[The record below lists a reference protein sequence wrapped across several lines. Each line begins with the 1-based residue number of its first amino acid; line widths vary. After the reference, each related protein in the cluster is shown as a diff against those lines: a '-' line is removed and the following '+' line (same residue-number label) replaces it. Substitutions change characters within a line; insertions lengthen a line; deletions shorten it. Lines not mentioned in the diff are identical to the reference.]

1 MGTRL
6 TVDALLGELQSRHPM
21 LIDLS
26 LDRIRHLLD
35 KLGNP
40 HLKLP
45 PVIHIA
51 GTNGKGST
59 LALLLAM
66 LQAAGHR
73 VHAYTSPHL
82 IRFNERIQIAGDT
95 NRTAPITDD
104 NLADVLTRVDSIN
117 DGEPMT
123 FFEITTAAAFLAFA
137 EVPADYTLLEVGLGG
152 RLDATNV
159 IDKPS
164 LSIITPVSIDHADK
178 LGATVGQIAFEKAG
192 ILKPDTAAIIAPQT
206 EDALASIH
214 QTAERIGAHLVQHG
228 MDYTSFEERGRLIF
242 QNEERL
248 LDLPLP
254 NLVGQNQIINAG
266 TAIAAYL
273 ELKGNPHSAAPVEE
287 GPIEQGLCQA
297 DWPARFSQLA
307 GTELNNWVSA
317 DTELWLDGGHNPAAG
332 IVLARTL
339 ADLNE
344 RAPKDTYLVVGM
356 MNQKDIKGFLE
367 PFAGLVRDMRT
378 IAIPDE
384 LNSATPSDIATI
396 ANSLS
401 IPAST
406 STDLKAA
413 LAEFNE
419 LERGAKRILIC
430 GSLYLAGH
438 VLEIAGSQLFDRRI
452 K

>member
-1 MGTRL
+1 MGTKL
-6 TVDALLGELQSRHPM
+6 TVDALLSELQSRHPM

-95 NRTAPITDD
+95 NRTAPIDD
-104 NLADVLTRVDSIN
+104 DRLADVLARVDAIN

-159 IDKPS
+159 IDRPR

-178 LGATVGQIAFEKAG
+178 LGDTVGQIAFEKAG
-192 ILKPDTAAIIAPQT
+192 ILKPNTTAVIAAQT

-214 QTAERIGAHLVQHG
+214 QTAERVGARLVQHG
-228 MDYTSFEERGRLIF
+228 VDYTSFEERGRLIF

-266 TAIAAYL
+266 TAVAAYL
-273 ELKGNPHSAAPVEE
+273 ELENTPHATSPIEE
-287 GPIEQGLCQA
+287 GPIENGLGHA
-297 DWPARFSQLA
+297 DWPARFSRLT
-307 GTELNNWVSA
+307 GTEIDKWVSD

-332 IVLARTL
+332 IVRSRPHAGGSKRASAQGHLSHRWHDEPKRHQGISRTFCRSCSSRS
-339 ADLNE
+339 DD
-344 RAPKDTYLVVGM
+344 R
-356 MNQKDIKGFLE
+356 
-367 PFAGLVRDMRT
+367 
-378 IAIPDE
+378 
-384 LNSATPSDIATI
+384 NS
-396 ANSLS
+396 
-401 IPAST
+401 
-406 STDLKAA
+406 
-413 LAEFNE
+413 
-419 LERGAKRILIC
+419 
-430 GSLYLAGH
+430 
-438 VLEIAGSQLFDRRI
+438 
-452 K
+452 

>member
-1 MGTRL
+1 MGTKL
-6 TVDALLGELQSRHPM
+6 TVDALLSELQSRHPM

-66 LQAAGHR
+66 LQASGHR

-82 IRFNERIQIAGDT
+82 IRFNERIQLAGDT
-95 NRTAPITDD
+95 SRTAPIADD
-104 NLADVLTRVDSIN
+104 HLADVLARVDAIN

-159 IDKPS
+159 IDRPR

-178 LGATVGQIAFEKAG
+178 LGDTVGQIAFEKAG
-192 ILKPDTAAIIAPQT
+192 ILKPNTTAVIAAQT

-214 QTAERIGAHLVQHG
+214 QTAERVGARLVQHG
-228 MDYTSFEERGRLIF
+228 VDYTSFEERGRLIF

-266 TAIAAYL
+266 TAVAAYL
-273 ELKGNPHSAAPVEE
+273 ELADDPHATSPIEE
-287 GPIEQGLCQA
+287 GPIEKGLGKA
-297 DWPARFSQLA
+297 DWPARFSRLT
-307 GTELNNWVSA
+307 GTEIDKWVSD

-344 RAPKDTYLVVGM
+344 RAPKDTYLIVGM

-367 PFAGLVRDMRT
+367 PFAGLVRAVRT
-378 IAIPDE
+378 IAIPE
-384 LNSATPSDIATI
+384 EQNSAQPAEVAAV

-401 IPAST
+401 IPASI
-406 STDLKAA
+406 SDNLKSA
-413 LAEFNE
+413 LTELNE
-419 LERGAKRILIC
+419 LENDAKRILIC

-438 VLEIAGSQLFDRRI
+438 VLAAAGSQLFNSSP